1 MTRKIFRAIVACAL
15 IVLAICVAT
24 MSVCLYQSR
33 KQSVFREMDV
43 EAELI
48 ARGCE
53 ASGAA
58 YFETLP
64 SESNRITWIAAD
76 GTVLYDSFV
85 DAASLSNH
93 AQREEVRMAKQNGS
107 GKCVRMSDTLLER
120 TYYYALAL
128 KDGSVVR
135 VASVQ
140 PSNGMTALRLMPW
153 TAALVLVSGGIAV
166 VFARRLTKKIVAPI
180 NEIDPENPCAQD
192 CYEEL
197 RPLLQRIERQNELSR
212 VRMADMK
219 REKDA
224 ADKQEAMRREFT
236 ENVSHELKTP
246 LTSIYG
252 ISEMMMNGIV
262 KPEDMNGFAKT
273 IHDESGRLINL
284 VADIL
289 HLSQLDEEGHLEM
302 GEAVDLYEVS
312 ERVLRRLAEP
322 AKQRNINL
330 HLHGQKTVIR
340 GNYDLAEEL
349 LYNLVDNAIKYN
361 KEDGEVDVTVE
372 PFDSGARWIVRD
384 TGIGI
389 AKEHLPR
396 VFERFYRVDKGHSRK
411 IGGTGLGLSIVKHAA
426 AELSAAVKIQSEP
439 NVGTTVTVT
448 F

>member
-93 AQREEVRMAKQNGS
+93 AQREEVRMARQNGS

-120 TYYYALAL
+120 TYYDALAL
-128 KDGSVVR
+128 EDGSVVR

-236 ENVSHELKTP
+236 ANVSHELKTP

>member
-1 MTRKIFRAIVACAL
+1 MTRKIFRAIVACSL
-15 IVLAICVAT
+15 IVLAICVVT
-24 MSVCLYQSR
+24 MSVSLYQSQ

-53 ASGAA
+53 TSGAA

-64 SESNRITWIAAD
+64 SEQNRITWIAAD

-85 DAASLSNH
+85 DAATLANH

-128 KDGSVVR
+128 QDGSVVR

-140 PSNGMTALRLMPW
+140 PSNGMTALRLAPW
-153 TAALVLVSGGIAV
+153 MAVLALVSGGIAV

-236 ENVSHELKTP
+236 ANVSHELKTP

-273 IHDESGRLINL
+273 IHEESGRLINL

-289 HLSQLDEEGHLEM
+289 HLSQLDEENHLEM

-312 ERVLRRLAEP
+312 ERVLRRLADP
-322 AKQRNINL
+322 AKQRNVRL
-330 HLHGQKTVIR
+330 HLHGQKAVIR

-361 KEDGEVDVTVE
+361 KEDGDVDVTAE
-372 PFDSGARWIVRD
+372 PFDSGARWIVKD

-389 AKEHLPR
+389 PEEHLPR

>member
-93 AQREEVRMAKQNGS
+93 AQREEVRMARQNGS

-128 KDGSVVR
+128 EDGSVVR

-236 ENVSHELKTP
+236 ANVSHELKTP

>member
-93 AQREEVRMAKQNGS
+93 AQREEVRMARQNGS

-128 KDGSVVR
+128 EDGSVVR
-135 VASVQ
+135 VASIQ

-153 TAALVLVSGGIAV
+153 TAALVLFSGGIAV

-236 ENVSHELKTP
+236 ANVSHELKTP

-262 KPEDMNGFAKT
+262 RPEDMNGFAKT

-330 HLHGQKTVIR
+330 YLNGQKTVVR

>member
-58 YFETLP
+58 YFETIP

-76 GTVLYDSFV
+76 GAVLYDSFV

-135 VASVQ
+135 VASTQ
-140 PSNGMTALRLMPW
+140 PSNGMTALSLMPW

-224 ADKQEAMRREFT
+224 PDKQEAMRREFT
-236 ENVSHELKTP
+236 ANVSHELKTP

-330 HLHGQKTVIR
+330 HLYGQKTVIR

>member
-93 AQREEVRMAKQNGS
+93 AQREEVRMARQNGS

-128 KDGSVVR
+128 EDGSVVR

-236 ENVSHELKTP
+236 ANVSHELKTP

-312 ERVLRRLAEP
+312 ERVLRRLTEP

>member
-1 MTRKIFRAIVACAL
+1 
-15 IVLAICVAT
+15 
-24 MSVCLYQSR
+24 
-33 KQSVFREMDV
+33 MDV

-93 AQREEVRMAKQNGS
+93 AQREEVRMARQNGS

-128 KDGSVVR
+128 EDGSVVR

-236 ENVSHELKTP
+236 ANVSHELKTP

-312 ERVLRRLAEP
+312 ERVLRRLTEP

>member
-24 MSVCLYQSR
+24 MSICLYQSR

-58 YFETLP
+58 YFETIP

-93 AQREEVRMAKQNGS
+93 AQREEVRMARQNGS

-135 VASVQ
+135 VASIQ

-153 TAALVLVSGGIAV
+153 TAALVLFSGGIAV

-236 ENVSHELKTP
+236 ANVSHELKTP

-330 HLHGQKTVIR
+330 YLNGQKTVIR

>member
-93 AQREEVRMAKQNGS
+93 AQREEVRMARQNGS

-128 KDGSVVR
+128 EDGSVVR

-153 TAALVLVSGGIAV
+153 TAALVLISGGIAV

-236 ENVSHELKTP
+236 ANVSHELKTP

-349 LYNLVDNAIKYN
+349 LYNLIDNAIKYN

>member
-93 AQREEVRMAKQNGS
+93 AQREEVRMARQNGS

-128 KDGSVVR
+128 EDGSVVR

-153 TAALVLVSGGIAV
+153 TAALVLISGGIAV

-236 ENVSHELKTP
+236 ANVSHELKTP

-349 LYNLVDNAIKYN
+349 LYNLIDNAIKYN

-396 VFERFYRVDKGHSRK
+396 VFERFYRVDKRHSRK